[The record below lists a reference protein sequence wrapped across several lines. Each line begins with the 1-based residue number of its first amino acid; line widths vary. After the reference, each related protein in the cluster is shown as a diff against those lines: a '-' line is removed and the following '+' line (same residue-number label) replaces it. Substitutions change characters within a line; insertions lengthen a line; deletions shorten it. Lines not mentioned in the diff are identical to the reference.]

1 MLRTTLSV
9 CFLVLFAIRPA
20 SSGNVE
26 AECLAAI
33 TTGDATINCQKALV
47 LLQRKQLEL
56 LLDIRRLIAKG
67 ANRSTARTVT
77 NTGMTVKKL
86 EEIARILLE
95 RGARPSDTL
104 FVTDANVLG
113 GSRFSCESEISDE
126 CVNPAKQAADDFCR
140 GLGYRGQQAH
150 AFEGPKGAEHTVR
163 IKWVACRP

>member
-1 MLRTTLSV
+1 MLRTTLSI
-9 CFLVLFAIRPA
+9 CFFVLLAIRPA

-56 LLDIRRLIAKG
+56 LVDIRRLIAKG

-86 EEIARILLE
+86 EEIARILQD
-95 RGARPSDTL
+95 RDARPSDTL
-104 FVTDANVLG
+104 FVTDANVLSV
-113 GSRFSCESEISDE
+113 SRFSCESEIADE
-126 CVNPAKQAADDFCR
+126 CVNPAKQAAEAFCR

-150 AFEGPKGAEHTVR
+150 AFDGPKGADRAVQ